1 MVGKVCTKCAL
12 WKSAYNFHKNKQC
25 VGGFRSICKEC
36 VNREKRYLLAIDEE
50 YAISKRIGE
59 KVRRLK
65 RIENDPSYREREN
78 RLRNKSRK
86 IRRADPLYRQAEY
99 DRDNSNNRK
108 RYANDIEYRE
118 KMLNLATAFAK
129 TEKGIETHKKA
140 RAKYKISEKGIEAKK
155 REIRSEAF
163 RLRVNR
169 YQQSEKG
176 KATLRPSLYRNNM
189 KRRSNKYH
197 VEFRVHDRLELLER
211 DSWTCQSCGI
221 KVHDRRTGDWN
232 TPDKANIDHIIP
244 ISKGGNS
251 EPSNLQ
257 ILCRTCNFKKKD
269 KIIQVEVKPIK
280 LIQDVGD

>member
-1 MVGKVCTKCAL
+1 MVGKVCTKCAE
-12 WKSAYNFHKNKQC
+12 WKPANNFHKNNQC
-25 VGGFRSICKEC
+25 VGGFRSICKAC
-36 VNREKRYLLAIDEE
+36 VNGEKRYLLANDEE
-50 YAISKRIGE
+50 YAICKRNGE
-59 KVRRLK
+59 KARRIK

-78 RLRNKSRK
+78 KIRNESRK
-86 IRRADPLYRQAEY
+86 KRRADLEYRQAEY
-99 DRDNSNNRK
+99 ARENARNK
-108 RYANDIEYRE
+108 ERYANDVEYRE
-118 KMLNLATAFAK
+118 IIIKRAIRFAQ
-129 TEKGIETHKKA
+129 TERGRETHRKA
-140 RAKYKISEKGIEAKK
+140 HAKYKISEKGIEAKK

-163 RLRVNR
+163 RLRVKR

-176 KATLRPSLYRNNM
+176 KATLRPSIYKNNM

-197 VEFRVHDRLELLER
+197 VVFKLHDRLELLER

-251 EPSNLQ
+251 EPNNLQ

-269 KIIQVEVKPIK
+269 KIIQVEK
-280 LIQDVGD
+280 LKTIQ